1 MYQVTDAVDMG
12 PEWSDHADRALESLI
27 DDDAPH
33 LGHYRLGFGRVE
45 SAAAR
50 GPYHFAFHVH
60 PPHRR
65 TPHAPGRL
73 RALHSFM
80 IGRTPQAPPVHV
92 PVGKRDDIAMRPV
105 MIPQVHDILV
115 AAETPGQVKQRVHR
129 IRPGRASL

>member
-27 DDDAPH
+27 DDHAPH

-45 SAAAR
+45 SAAAL

-73 RALHSFM
+73 RALQSFM
-80 IGRTPQAPPVHV
+80 IGRNPQASAVKV
-92 PVGKRDDIAMRPV
+92 PVGKREVIAIRPL
-105 MIPQVHDILV
+105 MIPQLHEIPV
-115 AAETPGQVKQRVHR
+115 AA
-129 IRPGRASL
+129 